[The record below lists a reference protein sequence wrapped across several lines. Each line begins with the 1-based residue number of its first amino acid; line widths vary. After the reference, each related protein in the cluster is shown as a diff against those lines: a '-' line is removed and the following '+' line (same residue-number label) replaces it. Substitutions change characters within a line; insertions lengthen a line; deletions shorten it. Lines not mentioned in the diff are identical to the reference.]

1 MTHSYPRTI
10 DNGFGEQLTF
20 LRVVSTDGGDRLE
33 VEGRARSGVGPPMHV
48 HLLQEEAVTVVE
60 GRMGYQL
67 AGDEPR
73 EAGPGETVACPRGV
87 PHRWWNAG
95 STELRSTGWITPANN
110 AEFFLTAMFDSVKRS
125 TNGRPSL
132 FDVAF
137 LMTRYR
143 SEFDMLEIPAIVK
156 TIGFPLLLV
165 LGRLLGKYRRFA
177 DAPVPVA
184 ATAG

>member
-20 LRVVSTDGGDRLE
+20 LRVVPTPHGDRLE
-33 VEGRARSGVGPPMHV
+33 VEGRATAAVGPPMHV
-48 HLLQEEAVTVVE
+48 HHVQDEAITVIE

-67 AGDEPR
+67 AGEDPR
-73 EAGPGETVACPRGV
+73 EAGPGETVVLPRGV
-87 PHRWWNAG
+87 AHRWWNAG
-95 STELRSTGWITPANN
+95 TTELRSTGWLAPADN
-110 AEFFLTAMFDSVKRS
+110 AEFYLTEMFVSISRS

-143 SEFDMLEIPAIVK
+143 SEFDMMEIPVFVK
-156 TIGFPLLLV
+156 RIGFPIV
-165 LGRLLGKYRRFA
+165 LAIGRLLGKYRRFA
-177 DAPVPVA
+177 NAPEPV
-184 ATAG
+184 TAR